1 VPSPD
6 RRTLARQ
13 TDRLAQ
19 APASRYEAADGYT
32 VCRTPERPEYVFGNY
47 LILDEPPARDELPA
61 WLDRAAATFGTARPA
76 VVQWEQPDRYLWPE
90 LPELTLIEHLV
101 LAGTAPTADPVD
113 PADAAVPRLPARLAE
128 VATDQ
133 QWDDL
138 VRFAARETATDEAWT
153 RWRYGQYRALGGGC
167 RWLVALDTDRIVA
180 AGGLVGDARLDR
192 FQEVVTAEHRRRRG
206 LATALCGELLRR
218 TQRADRLAVAVADP
232 ADGADRVYRALGLEP
247 AGYQYTVLAPAV
259 RARSRRDA

>member
-1 VPSPD
+1 MPPPD

-32 VCRTPERPEYVFGNY
+32 VCRTPERPDYLFGNY
-47 LILDEPPARDELPA
+47 LILDEPPERDELPV
-61 WLDRAAATFGTARPA
+61 WLDRAAATFETSRPA
-76 VVQWEQPDRYLWPE
+76 VLQWEQPDRYPSTAE
-90 LPELTLIEHLV
+90 LPERNLIEHLV
-101 LAGTAPTADPVD
+101 LAGTGPTADP
-113 PADAAVPRLPARLAE
+113 AGPRLPALLAE

-138 VRFAARETATDEAWT
+138 VRFAAGETATDEAWT
-153 RWRYGQYRALGGGC
+153 RWRYQQYRALGSGC
-167 RWLVALDTDRIVA
+167 RWLVALDSDRIVA
-180 AGGLVGDARLDR
+180 AGGLISDARLDR

-218 TQRADRLAVAVADP
+218 TRRPDRLAVAVADP

-259 RARSRRDA
+259 RARSHRDA